1 LPPGCSCCSASHA
14 QPRSSP
20 AGGITAQQQPA
31 DDPQPEHLKQKDKP
45 MPPAKRTR
53 STRKILPPHQPR
65 EHQAVQGS
73 LATLR
78 NWREGSVATAIVMAA
93 LLPFAVAWH
102 LTYLTATA
110 ACLIGAATLAAG
122 CHVIRQHKLATLAVI
137 PELAQLPEF
146 ATKHKQLLSARKR
159 QALAAGL
166 RRTAALTQ
174 PPRRFDTCPILTDR
188 VAAVRPELLQLAD
201 ALEQTNDLNPASVAL
216 IHELLTNACSP
227 LYNPNL
233 PTERLHAT
241 ISQAHAGIPLRPT
254 AEPPAPRLH
263 AADHAAHD

>member
-1 LPPGCSCCSASHA
+1 MPLPKRTHSTHEKLPAHQPPGH
-14 QPRSSP
+14 
-20 AGGITAQQQPA
+20 
-31 DDPQPEHLKQKDKP
+31 H
-45 MPPAKRTR
+45 
-53 STRKILPPHQPR
+53 
-65 EHQAVQGS
+65 AVQGS

-102 LTYLTATA
+102 TTYLIAIAT
-110 ACLIGAATLAAG
+110 CLIVAAILAAS
-122 CHVIRQHKLATLAVI
+122 CHMTREHRVSTLAVI
-137 PELAQLPEF
+137 PELTQLPEF
-146 ATKHKQLLSARKR
+146 ATKHKRLLSTRNR

-174 PPRRFDTCPILTDR
+174 PPRRFDTCPILPDR

-201 ALEQTNDLNPASVAL
+201 VLEQTNDLDPTTVAL

-233 PTERLHAT
+233 PAGDLHLT
-241 ISQAHAGIPLRPT
+241 ISRARARL
-254 AEPPAPRLH
+254 APRTPCSRKQP
-263 AADHAAHD
+263 